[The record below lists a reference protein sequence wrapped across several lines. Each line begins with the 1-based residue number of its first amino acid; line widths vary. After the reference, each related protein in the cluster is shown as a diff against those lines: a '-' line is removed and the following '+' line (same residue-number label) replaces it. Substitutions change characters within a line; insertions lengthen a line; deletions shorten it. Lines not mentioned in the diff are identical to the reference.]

1 MNFTDLTTL
10 LALKKRKNTFNKKET
25 FVSSVHTECIQ
36 NEGKDDI
43 DHDCE
48 QKEEND
54 ENKSN
59 SWEGKKIEKQKE
71 SYLLLEHSHWIK
83 EWIE

>member
-25 FVSSVHTECIQ
+25 FVSSVHTVCIQ
-36 NEGKDDI
+36 NEGEDDI

-48 QKEEND
+48 QKEEKD
-54 ENKSN
+54 EKKSN